1 MSKRK
6 LFMYLLVAC
15 LILVIIWAFH
25 LYSEQMAEQR
35 LQDYIKRLKELGFT
49 VEECPLSSFSVNSEF
64 IWHYFGDFRE
74 YALQENVKV
83 IYLDRNT
90 HVLYFLINST
100 EGIEAEIF
108 YYK

>member
-35 LQDYIKRLKELGFT
+35 LKELGFT
-49 VEECPLSSFSVNSEF
+49 VEECSLSSFSVNSEF
-64 IWHYFGDFRE
+64 IWHSFGDFRE

-83 IYLDRNT
+83 IYLDRYT

>member
-35 LQDYIKRLKELGFT
+35 LKELGFT

-64 IWHYFGDFRE
+64 IWHSFSDFRE
-74 YALQENVKV
+74 YALQGNVKV